1 MAKKLTKLQ
10 QEIQRK
16 NKVFAKLSPA
26 DKRVAIATDVILQL
40 RAGKFNAQQGVYASL
55 GRELTNTELKK
66 DASEVFTN
74 KSCTVCGIG
83 GLFVSAVCNAD
94 NLPVSQVELF
104 NIREASVSGE
114 AAYDYLVQFF
124 DEDQLKLIETAFEQ
138 RDDFGAD
145 DYEALLFGEDV
156 EDDEDRLRLI
166 MENIIV
172 NNGTFVP
179 SQTPVQQWVTPN
191 FQGV

>member
-16 NKVFAKLSPA
+16 NKIFAKLSPA

-40 RAGKFNAQQGVYASL
+40 RAGKFDAQQGVYVSL
-55 GRELTNTELKK
+55 DRELTKRELKK

-94 NLPVSQVELF
+94 NLPVSQIELY
-104 NIREASVSGE
+104 NETEASVEGE
-114 AAYDYLVQFF
+114 SAYDYLVQFF
-124 DEDQLKLIETAFEQ
+124 DEEQLKAIETAFEQ

-145 DYEALLFGEDV
+145 DYEAMWFADDV
-156 EDDEDRLRLI
+156 EDDNDRLRLI

-172 NNGTFVP
+172 NNGTFIP
-179 SQTPVQQWVTPN
+179 SQKPVQQWVTPN